1 MTTKT
6 RTKKFT
12 GKFKKGYV
20 KKTFNQKKKHVSQM
34 TDKDID
40 IITNRLNNLTRLY
53 CTKHVISKIKNDNL
67 WFSSDMI
74 VDVIEDVSEENIVEY
89 NVSPFFGEMDSRVL
103 LRSTESFL
111 VDISGNGP
119 VYCNICFVISLDR
132 GAIVTVYYNAEYD
145 NHTYLDMSRYDQSLK
160 VR

>member
-89 NVSPFFGEMDSRVL
+89 NVSPFFWR
-103 LRSTESFL
+103 
-111 VDISGNGP
+111 NG
-119 VYCNICFVISLDR
+119 
-132 GAIVTVYYNAEYD
+132 
-145 NHTYLDMSRYDQSLK
+145 
-160 VR
+160 